1 VSKGAGQSTK
11 ILTIIFTNLPQIY
24 KLHLIISFMGFWK
37 ILGITLLVLITLAL
51 VGGFIIYNFVP
62 LHIVSF
68 CVYDEGTKIPFQCI
82 ENADC
87 QNGLN
92 QLLDNS
98 GSIVNI
104 PDDIK
109 NKLSPV
115 IEEAILCVDKS
126 CFLKSILL
134 IDGEGIASSYIGSD
148 IPKTNSC
155 DGSKIDINVY
165 GKEVWKFYR
174 DNRDKING

>member
-1 VSKGAGQSTK
+1 M
-11 ILTIIFTNLPQIY
+11 
-24 KLHLIISFMGFWK
+24 HLIILFMGFWK
-37 ILGITLLVLITLAL
+37 IIGITFLVLIILILT
-51 VGGFIIYNFVP
+51 GGFILYNFVP
-62 LHIVSF
+62 LHIASF

-92 QLLDNS
+92 QLLGNS

-104 PDDIK
+104 PGDIK

-126 CFLKSILL
+126 CFLKNVLL
-134 IDGEGIASSYIGSD
+134 IEGEGIASSYIGSE
-148 IPKTNSC
+148 IPKVKSC
-155 DGSKIDINVY
+155 EGSKIDINVY
-165 GKEVWKFYR
+165 GKGVWKFYR
-174 DNRDKING
+174 DNKDKINS